1 MKEVHEISETL
12 IKIRAGTFSASEFD
26 DFHLDGSVFHHEGG
40 NSTGQHDYSDDFYG
54 DEYGYGQEDDDYGI
68 ESHKYIQKNLAK
80 KSSQKKVTNKQLSNV
95 ITAQVNKKRWK
106 GRSGPTL

>member
-12 IKIRAGTFSASEFD
+12 IKIRAGTFSASEFE
-26 DFHLDGSVFHHEGG
+26 DFNIDSSAFNHQGG
-40 NSTGQHDYSDDFYG
+40 NSRGQHDYSDDFYG

-68 ESHKYIQKNLAK
+68 ENHRYILKNLAK
-80 KSSQKKVTNKQLSNV
+80 KSSQKRATNKQLSNL

-106 GRSGPTL
+106 ERWGSTF